1 MIWRKAAP
9 SLPPLLARLPRRDP
23 LAGPGQQRGW
33 STGRDAEREREAGPS
48 PASLWVGV
56 APKSSMLGYETRL
69 SCLAHGTARHGTLS
83 SQMHT
88 PRSQPSAAGGAG
100 RWLQALPEP
109 SPTRRCDKHPMEPA
123 ANPVKSPGAGMELG
137 GDPACCFPTPILSP
151 GAGGTEPGGH
161 RGGWAPSLSVPL
173 TPRAPCSH
181 LPGAAT
187 PDGCRMLGRRDFP
200 DVN

>member
-1 MIWRKAAP
+1 MEHREGCGEGAGGWAEPRIPLGGCGSKELHAGLRNQAL
-9 SLPPLLARLPRRDP
+9 LP
-23 LAGPGQQRGW
+23 GTW
-33 STGRDAEREREAGPS
+33 
-48 PASLWVGV
+48 
-56 APKSSMLGYETRL
+56 
-69 SCLAHGTARHGTLS
+69 HGTARHGTLS